1 MKFLTNKY
9 FTFQQQ
15 KLFNLLFLYH
25 KTHRKCVKITTKNLR
40 NPFLTALFSGAHINA
55 SKGTFTDHA
64 TGTMI
69 VYNMGVLS
77 TMKNTL
83 YNVRTAICDR
93 RSELSSIRT
102 AICNIRTTICDSRS
116 TLCNMKNVP
125 CNMCALINP
134 VRS

>member
-40 NPFLTALFSGAHINA
+40 ISFLHCTLFRGTHNA
-55 SKGTFTDHA
+55 SKGTFIDHA
-64 TGTMI
+64 TGTMV
-69 VYNMGVLS
+69 VYNMGALY

-83 YNVRTAICDR
+83 CNVRTAICDR
-93 RSELSSIRT
+93 RSELSNIRT
-102 AICNIRTTICDSRS
+102 AICNIRTTICDRRS
-116 TLCNMKNVP
+116 TLCNMRNAP
-125 CNMCALINP
+125 CNMCVL
-134 VRS
+134 